1 MDGQGRTKAAAGV
14 VGLFLC
20 GILAAAAGNP
30 PAPPTLPPSVTPGY
44 IDDRACASCHAE
56 IAGASPQLG
65 MARSFYRP
73 KAEQG
78 IEDFR
83 PPGIARFDHPASHQ
97 SFSMERRGDRLFFKR
112 WQTAADGLPINVFEH
127 EVDWI
132 LGSGNHARIYLY
144 RTPEGELYQ
153 FPLAWYTQE
162 GRWGMAPGYDR
173 PDHDGVLRRVRRECL
188 FCHDGYPEVAAGSVG
203 SDAYGAPQVYPERL
217 PEGLGCQRCHGPGGE
232 HVRRASGG
240 AEPREA
246 IRAAIV
252 NPARLGGPRAE
263 DVCNQCHLQPEVTL
277 PMVRRFGR
285 GDYSFRPGEPLPDYL
300 VQTDFDDGGK
310 AGKAGEERFEINHHA
325 YRLRQS
331 RCFVGNPENPA
342 KLRCWTCHDPHRRLP
357 QEELATRVRT
367 ACLACHGGAGLAG
380 AGTTCKRPGAPPAPV
395 TPVSDPVDCASCHM
409 PKRRPRDVV
418 HVVMTDHKIQ
428 RFPGGPAEPGAAGL
442 TAPRAEADPI
452 LTVAR
457 LYAPERAPGG
467 ELGKL
472 YLTLSEVRTGAYP
485 DAVERL
491 EGLLAAAPSV
501 DPTPYLELA
510 AAEIK
515 EQRFAV
521 AERTLGIVLARSPE
535 NPQALAR
542 QGVAL
547 AALGRPREAEER
559 WRQALAVAK
568 SSELDRTEVRFNLAL
583 LLAGEGRTA
592 EAVPLFEQVLAV
604 RPTLVAGWVQLG
616 NVAARLGRLDRAV
629 EVYRRAL
636 EMDPTQTDAYL
647 GLGAVLERRGARAEA
662 LRVLTHGALAARR
675 PAVVAAALAALQAP
689 PPHPG

>member
-1 MDGQGRTKAAAGV
+1 MDGQGRTKAAGV

-20 GILAAAAGNP
+20 GVVGVASGKP
-30 PAPPTLPPSVTPGY
+30 PAAPPTLPSSVAPGY

-73 KAEQG
+73 SAARV
-78 IEDFR
+78 IENFG
-83 PPGIARFDHPASHQ
+83 PVPGIARFDHPASHQ

-112 WQTAADGLPINVFEH
+112 WQTAADGRPVNVFEH

-153 FPLAWYTQE
+153 LPLAWYTQE

-188 FCHDGYPEVAAGSVG
+188 FCHDGYPEVASGSVG

-252 NPARLGGPRAE
+252 NPARLGGPLAE

-285 GDYSFRPGEPLPDYL
+285 GDYSFRPGEPLSDYL
-300 VQTDFDDGGK
+300 VQTDFADEG
-310 AGKAGEERFEINHHA
+310 AGKAGEERFEINHHS

-331 RCFVGNPENPA
+331 RCFLASPENPA

-367 ACLACHGGAGLAG
+367 ACLACHGGAGSTG

-395 TPVSDPVDCASCHM
+395 TAVSDPVDCASCHL

-428 RFPGGPAEPGAAGL
+428 RFPGEQGVAEL

-452 LTVAR
+452 LTAVR
-457 LYAPERAPGG
+457 LYDPERAPAG

-472 YLTLSEVRTGAYP
+472 YLTLSQVRTGAYP
-485 DAVERL
+485 GAVERL
-491 EGLLAAAPSV
+491 EGLLATLAMMPSA

-515 EQRFAV
+515 EQRFAA

-559 WRQALAVAK
+559 WRQALALAK
-568 SSELDRTEVRFNLAL
+568 SGELDRTEVRFNLAL
-583 LLAGEGRTA
+583 LLAGQGRTA
-592 EAVPLFEQVLAV
+592 EAVPLFEQVLAA

-616 NVAARLGRLDRAV
+616 NVAARLGRFDRAT

-636 EMDPTQTDAYL
+636 EVDPTQTDAYL
-647 GLGAVLERRGARAEA
+647 GLATALLRQGQRAEA
-662 LRVLTHGALAARR
+662 LRVLTHGAGVARR
-675 PAVVAAALAALQAP
+675 PAAVAAALAALQASP
-689 PPHPG
+689 PG